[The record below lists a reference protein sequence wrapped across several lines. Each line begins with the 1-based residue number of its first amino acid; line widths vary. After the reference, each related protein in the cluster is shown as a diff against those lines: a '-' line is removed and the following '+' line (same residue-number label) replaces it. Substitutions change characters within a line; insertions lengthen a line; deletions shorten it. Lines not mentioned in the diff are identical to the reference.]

1 MTWNVDGFVSALTAS
16 SPHTREAYRRDVTQF
31 VTWAERGGC
40 PEPEDLTNTVLRRYL
55 AYLTT
60 RDYARPSIARKAA
73 AIRSYTRYLARHGV
87 IDTDPGRALRTP
99 RGAQRLPRVPRRTET
114 VDLLDAVAASA
125 ATPEVDATD
134 RARIRRDHALLEL
147 LYGAGLRIAEACGL
161 GPSDLDLR
169 RKYVTVL
176 GKGAKI
182 RRVPINDETVTAL
195 GAYLREA
202 RPVLSTTATPADV
215 VFVNARG
222 NALTPRDARR
232 ILDRYPL
239 PDGRTLHPHALRHA
253 FATHLLEGG
262 ADLRVVQ
269 ELLGHSDLATT
280 QRYTHVT
287 PERLR
292 SVHEA
297 THPRG

>member
-1 MTWNVDGFVSALTAS
+1 MTWNVDGFAQSLTGA

-40 PEPEDLTNTVLRRYL
+40 PDPADLTNTVLRRYL
-55 AYLTT
+55 SYLTT
-60 RDYARPSIARKAA
+60 REYARPSIARKAA
-73 AIRSYTRYLARHGV
+73 AIRSYTRYLRRQGL
-87 IDTDPGRALRTP
+87 IDIDPGRALRTP
-99 RGAQRLPRVPRRTET
+99 KGVQRLPRVPRRTET
-114 VDLLDAVAASA
+114 TELLDTLASA
-125 ATPEVDATD
+125 TTD
-134 RARIRRDHALLEL
+134 DPRETARIRRDHALLEL

-161 GPSDLDLR
+161 TTGDLDLDR
-169 RKYVTVL
+169 GSVTVL
-176 GKGAKI
+176 GKGSKV
-182 RRVPINDETVTAL
+182 RRVPLNEEAVAAL
-195 GAYLREA
+195 RTYLAEA
-202 RPVLSTTATPADV
+202 RPSLVGESTPAGV
-215 VFVNARG
+215 VFLNARG
-222 NALTPRDARR
+222 KGLSPRDARR

-280 QRYTHVT
+280 QRYTHVS

>member
-1 MTWNVDGFVSALTAS
+1 MAMSWDVDGFVQALTAT
-16 SPHTREAYRRDVTQF
+16 SPHTRAAYRRDVTQF

-40 PEPEDLTNTVLRRYL
+40 PEPADLTTAILRRYL

-60 RDYARPSIARKAA
+60 REYARPSIARKAA
-73 AIRSYTRYLARHGV
+73 AIRSYTRYLRRHEV
-87 IDTDPGRALRTP
+87 IATDPGRSLRTP
-99 RGAQRLPRVPRRTET
+99 KGAQRLPRVPRRSETTE
-114 VDLLDAVAASA
+114 LLDAVAATTA
-125 ATPEVDATD
+125 DDPVAT
-134 RARIRRDHALLEL
+134 ARIRRDHALFEL

-161 GPSDLDLR
+161 SGSDLDLDR
-169 RKYVTVL
+169 RSVTVL
-176 GKGAKI
+176 GKGAKV
-182 RRVPINDETVTAL
+182 RRVPLNDEAVAAL
-195 GAYLREA
+195 RIYLAEA
-202 RPVLSTTATPADV
+202 RPLLAGEATPV
-215 VFVNARG
+215 GTVFLNARG
-222 NALTPRDARR
+222 RALSPRDARR

-280 QRYTHVT
+280 QRYTHVS